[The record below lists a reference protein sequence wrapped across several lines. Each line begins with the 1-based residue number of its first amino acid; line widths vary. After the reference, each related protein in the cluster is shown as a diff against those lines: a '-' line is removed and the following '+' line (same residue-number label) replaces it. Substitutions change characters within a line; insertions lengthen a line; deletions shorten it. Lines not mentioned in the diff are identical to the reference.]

1 MVQLPLPS
9 HVNETVVCNAV
20 AGSKDVDGFSDL
32 NLGRLVQGG
41 VGNQGVFVPCTA
53 MAVAYIIKVNIK
65 TWIERAP

>member
-41 VGNQGVFVPCTA
+41 VGNQ
-53 MAVAYIIKVNIK
+53 
-65 TWIERAP
+65 